1 MRRQTNAAEFG
12 ELTNSLLRQLFF
24 SDRAKSALRGAL
36 FAYLG
41 LVLCPIQYFAISDRN
56 VDDTWLFALNYAAA
70 HHLALGRDIVWTSGP
85 LGYLAAPMDIGNNL
99 AQGLTFQAALWV
111 LLLAI
116 LLDLFFRGRF
126 PLRNLAFFSICLGLS
141 GFMYHQSPN
150 LLINPL
156 GAGDL
161 LFVGALI
168 LLVHFRLRGGSGR
181 YVTALVMLGL
191 VPLIKFVGV
200 MLGATVVAGLIV
212 DLIMQGRSSGRREAL
227 LAAALPGLVAGTGF
241 WLTLGSFHSLALYLK
256 GSLELSR
263 GYNLAMAFPGRP
275 IELLAGFE
283 VLVLLAAA
291 LVLLAIRDR
300 RMAGFFIL
308 LLTVPVLVN
317 FKHGFVRQD
326 AHIVYAF
333 CFVAVAVGLVAL
345 ATGLDGERATTAWAV
360 LVLLLAVLCQDYV
373 AHGSA
378 VPAVT
383 GVKVPSLLWHALRF
397 GRLRQMLKAE
407 TQQSFSSDQLRVEP
421 GIKAIIQQEP
431 VASLS
436 MSYSGVFVDG
446 LNLQL
451 YPVIQRYSAYTP
463 YLDQLNADWIRDRG
477 PRFLIF
483 DGKSIDYRHPWT
495 ETPAMWVEVYRW
507 YDTRMLGAR
516 NLLLERRSQPRFQG
530 FELLAHSQLR
540 FGDELLI
547 PASPQPVFW
556 NMQCSLTMTGR
567 LRALL
572 FRVIDV
578 TMTVDERGRQ
588 WDPFRVLTEVLA
600 APSLG
605 NYLPSDLSEFAQV
618 FSPTGTPNFQVEKLS
633 FGGPGKGAY
642 APVCEVEFLRPAR

>member
-1 MRRQTNAAEFG
+1 M
-12 ELTNSLLRQLFF
+12 LNSILPQLFV
-24 SDRAKSALRGAL
+24 SDQAKSVLRGAL
-36 FAYLG
+36 FVYLG
-41 LVLCPIQYFAISDRN
+41 LVLCPIQYFAITERF

-85 LGYLAAPMDIGNNL
+85 LGYLAAPMDVGNNL
-99 AQGLTFQAALWV
+99 AQGLAFQAALWV

-116 LLDLFFRGRF
+116 LWDLFFRGRF

-141 GFMYHQSPN
+141 GFMYYQPP
-150 LLINPL
+150 INQL

-212 DLIMQGRSSGRREAL
+212 DLIMQGRSSARREAL
-227 LAAALPGLVAGTGF
+227 LAAALPGLVAGAGF
-241 WLTLGSFHSLALYLK
+241 WLTLGSFHTLALYLK
-256 GSLELSR
+256 GSLDLSR
-263 GYNLAMAFPGRP
+263 GYNLAMALPGRQV
-275 IELLAGFE
+275 ELLAGFE

-291 LVLLAIRDR
+291 LVLLAVRDR
-300 RMAGFFIL
+300 RMARFFIL
-308 LLTVPVLVN
+308 LLAVPVLVN

-345 ATGLDGERATTAWAV
+345 ATVLDGDRATTAWAV
-360 LVLLLAVLCQDYV
+360 LVLLLAVLCQDY
-373 AHGSA
+373 AAPDNWRSA

-397 GRLRQMLKAE
+397 DRLRQMLNAE

-421 GIKAIIQQEP
+421 EIKAIIQQEQ

-483 DGKSIDYRHPWT
+483 DGKSIDHRHPWT

-516 NLLLERRSQPRFQG
+516 NLLLEKRSQPRFQG

-556 NMQCSLTMTGR
+556 NMQCSLTMAGR

-588 WDPFRVLTEVLA
+588 WDPFRVLPKVLA

-605 NYLPSDLSEFAQV
+605 NHLPSDLSEFAQV

>member
-1 MRRQTNAAEFG
+1 MA
-12 ELTNSLLRQLFF
+12 NSLLPQLFF

-36 FAYLG
+36 FVYLG
-41 LVLCPIQYFAISDRN
+41 LVFCPIQYFSNKSSLDE
-56 VDDTWLFALNYAAA
+56 TWLFALNYAAA
-70 HHLALGRDIVWTSGP
+70 HRLVLGRDIVWTSGP

-99 AQGLTFQAALWV
+99 AQGLAFQAALWI
-111 LLLAI
+111 LLLTI
-116 LLDLFFRGRF
+116 LWDLFFRGCF

-141 GFMYHQSPN
+141 GFMYPS
-150 LLINPL
+150 LL

-212 DLIMQGRSSGRREAL
+212 DLITQGSSAQREAL
-227 LAAALPGLVAGTGF
+227 LAAALPGLVAGAGF
-241 WLTLGSFHSLALYLK
+241 WLTLGSFHTFALYLK
-256 GSLELSR
+256 GCLDLSR
-263 GYNLAMAFPGRP
+263 GYNLAMALPGPPR
-275 IELLAGFE
+275 ELLAGFE
-283 VLVLLAAA
+283 LLVLLAAA

-308 LLTVPVLVN
+308 LLAGPVLVN
-317 FKHGFVRQD
+317 FKHAFVRQD
-326 AHIVYAF
+326 FHIVYAF
-333 CFVAVAVGLVAL
+333 GFVAVAVGLVAL
-345 ATGLDGERATTAWAV
+345 ATVLNGERATTAWAV

-373 AHGSA
+373 GHRNT

-397 GRLRQMLKAE
+397 DRLRQMLNAE
-407 TQQSFSSDQLRVEP
+407 TQQSFSSDQPGVEP
-421 GIKAIIQQEP
+421 EIKAIIQQEP

-451 YPVIQRYSAYTP
+451 YPVIQRFAAYTP
-463 YLDQLNADWIRDRG
+463 YLDKLNANWIRDRG
-477 PRFLIF
+477 PRFLLF
-483 DGKSIDYRHPWT
+483 NGKSIDGRHPWT
-495 ETPAMWVEVYRW
+495 ETPAMWMEVYRW
-507 YDTRMLGAR
+507 YDTQMLGTH
-516 NLLLERRSQPRFQG
+516 NLLLERRPEPRFRRL
-530 FELLAHSQLR
+530 ESLAHSRLR

-547 PASPQPVFW
+547 PASLQPVFW
-556 NMQCSLTMTGR
+556 NMQCSLTMAGR

-588 WDPFRVLTEVLA
+588 WDPFRVLPEVLT

-605 NYLPSDLSEFAQV
+605 NHLPSDLSEFAQV

>member
-1 MRRQTNAAEFG
+1 MP
-12 ELTNSLLRQLFF
+12 NSILPQLFF
-24 SDRAKSALRGAL
+24 SDRAKSVLRGAL
-36 FAYLG
+36 FVYLG
-41 LVLCPIQYFAISDRN
+41 LVLCPIQYFAIKSRY
-56 VDDTWLFALNYAAA
+56 VDDTWQFALNYAAA
-70 HHLALGRDIVWTSGP
+70 HHLAFGRDILWTSGP

-99 AQGLTFQAALWV
+99 AQGLAFQAALWV
-111 LLLAI
+111 LLLTI
-116 LLDLFFRGRF
+116 LWDLFFRGRF
-126 PLRNLAFFSICLGLS
+126 PLRNLVFFSICLGLS
-141 GFMYHQSPN
+141 GFMYTHSAV
-150 LLINPL
+150 NPL
-156 GAGDL
+156 GAGEL

-168 LLVHFRLRGGSGR
+168 LLVHFWLSGGSGR

-212 DLIMQGRSSGRREAL
+212 DLIMQGRSSARREAL
-227 LAAALPGLVAGTGF
+227 LAAALPGLVAGAGL
-241 WLTLGSFHSLALYLK
+241 WLTLGSFHNLALYLK

-263 GYNLAMAFPGRP
+263 SYSLAVALWGPR
-275 IELLAGFE
+275 IKLLAGFE
-283 VLVLLAAA
+283 ALVLLAAA

-300 RMAGFFIL
+300 RMARFFIL
-308 LLTVPVLVN
+308 LLAVPVLVN
-317 FKHGFVRQD
+317 FKHAFIRPD
-326 AHIVYAF
+326 EHIVYAF
-333 CFVAVAVGLVAL
+333 CFVAVALGLVAL
-345 ATGLDGERATTAWAV
+345 ATVLDRERAITAWAV

-373 AHGSA
+373 ARSWQ

-397 GRLRQMLKAE
+397 DRLRQMLNAE

-421 GIKAIIQQEP
+421 EIKAIIQQEP

-451 YPVIQRYSAYTP
+451 YPVIQRYSAYNP

-483 DGKSIDYRHPWT
+483 DGKSIDSRHPWT

-556 NMQCSLTMTGR
+556 TMQCSLTMAGR

-588 WDPFRVLTEVLA
+588 WDPFRVLPEVLA

-605 NYLPSDLSEFAQV
+605 NHLPSDLSEFAQV

>member
-1 MRRQTNAAEFG
+1 
-12 ELTNSLLRQLFF
+12 
-24 SDRAKSALRGAL
+24 
-36 FAYLG
+36 
-41 LVLCPIQYFAISDRN
+41 
-56 VDDTWLFALNYAAA
+56 
-70 HHLALGRDIVWTSGP
+70 
-85 LGYLAAPMDIGNNL
+85 
-99 AQGLTFQAALWV
+99 
-111 LLLAI
+111 
-116 LLDLFFRGRF
+116 
-126 PLRNLAFFSICLGLS
+126 
-141 GFMYHQSPN
+141 MYHQSPN

-263 GYNLAMAFPGRP
+263 GYNLAMALPGRP

-317 FKHGFVRQD
+317 FKHAFVRQD
-326 AHIVYAF
+326 AHIIYAF
-333 CFVAVAVGLVAL
+333 SFVAVAVGLVAL
-345 ATGLDGERATTAWAV
+345 ATVLDGERATTAWAA
-360 LVLLLAVLCQDYV
+360 LVLLLAVLCQDYM
-373 AHGSA
+373 AQRST

-397 GRLRQMLKAE
+397 DRLRQLLNAE
-407 TQQSFSSDQLRVEP
+407 TQQSFSSDRLRVEP
-421 GIKAIIQQEP
+421 EIKAIIQQEP

-436 MSYSGVFVDG
+436 MSYMCVFLDG

-463 YLDQLNADWIRDRG
+463 YLDRLNADWIRDRG
-477 PRFLIF
+477 PRFLLF
-483 DGKSIDYRHPWT
+483 DGKSIDGRHPWT
-495 ETPAMWVEVYRW
+495 ETPAMWMEVYRW
-507 YDTRMLGAR
+507 YDTRMLGSH

-530 FELLAHSQLR
+530 FESLAHSRLR

-556 NMQCSLTMTGR
+556 NMRCSLTMAGR

-578 TMTVDERGRQ
+578 TMTVDEGGRH
-588 WDPFRVLTEVLA
+588 WDPFRVLPEVLVT
-600 APSLG
+600 PSLG
-605 NYLPSDLSEFAQV
+605 NHLPSDLSEFAQV
-618 FSPTGTPNFQVEKLS
+618 FNPTGTPNFQVEKLS
-633 FGGPGKGAY
+633 FGGPGNGAY
-642 APVCEVEFLRPAR
+642 APVCEVEFLRPTR